1 MRDFG
6 QEQGR
11 SKVLAENQEMANE
24 SSHFL
29 SQDLVHQNLP
39 MHKKNIETVK
49 KKLKGSIETW

>member
-1 MRDFG
+1 MERQIRNTRKTLNMRDFG

-29 SQDLVHQNLP
+29 
-39 MHKKNIETVK
+39 
-49 KKLKGSIETW
+49 

>member
-24 SSHFL
+24 SKPL
-29 SQDLVHQNLP
+29 LV
-39 MHKKNIETVK
+39 TRFGTS
-49 KKLKGSIETW
+49 KLTDAQEKHRNS